1 MEELAIQWQPIVV
14 ASVMMILD
22 IVTGFAGAVKNQT
35 VESGK
40 MREGL
45 WHKAGFFGLIALAF
59 IYEVAAVW
67 MNFEADAVGLGAT
80 IPELPAVSGA
90 CIFIVATE
98 IVSVCE
104 NLCTLNPH
112 IAALPVIKSLK
123 PHDPAAPDL
132 IVEVEEDHATGAEG

>member
-1 MEELAIQWQPIVV
+1 MQELAIQWQPIVV

-22 IVTGFAGAVKNQT
+22 IVTGFAGAAKNKT
-35 VESGK
+35 IESGK

-59 IYEVAAVW
+59 IYEVAAMW
-67 MNFEADAVGLGAT
+67 MNFESAAIGLGMA

-104 NLCTLNPH
+104 NLCTLNPA
-112 IAALPVIKSLK
+112 IASLPVIKNLK
-123 PHDPAAPDL
+123 LHDPAMPNYT
-132 IVEVEEDHATGAEG
+132 VEAEEDHATETEG

>member
-22 IVTGFAGAVKNQT
+22 IVTGFAGAAKNQT

-67 MNFEADAVGLGAT
+67 MNF
-80 IPELPAVSGA
+80 
-90 CIFIVATE
+90 
-98 IVSVCE
+98 
-104 NLCTLNPH
+104 
-112 IAALPVIKSLK
+112 
-123 PHDPAAPDL
+123 
-132 IVEVEEDHATGAEG
+132 